1 MSALTAALSAS
12 FGQDPPKLGTPP
24 LRTLAPGTTSNQIQ
38 AQGSAPQSV
47 YGSFDKG
54 ARTVQ
59 GASGAAAQNTYE
71 DPEIV
76 RRHLIQPETQGDA
89 GSTLSQPASFR
100 AGSPM
105 GKTKQ
110 AHFDIAPGLD
120 DDEFSSLRLQ
130 GGDTTRPIYKWAEER
145 TRVQRSQSFHI
156 SRPEAENEA
165 LDIGSIKMPG
175 GFRRNFL
182 RRNAEAVAD
191 VAVEE
196 DGSSR
201 QPKLLTKYV
210 SYESSVLTTKP

>member
-1 MSALTAALSAS
+1 M
-12 FGQDPPKLGTPP
+12 
-24 LRTLAPGTTSNQIQ
+24 RTSSPGTAGSQIQ
-38 AQGSAPQSV
+38 SQSSAPQSV
-47 YGSFDKG
+47 YGSFDKA

-59 GASGAAAQNTYE
+59 GASGIPAQNTFE

-76 RRHLIQPETQGDA
+76 RRHLIQPETQGDVA
-89 GSTLSQPASFR
+89 SILSQPASFR
-100 AGSPM
+100 AGSPT

-110 AHFDIAPGLD
+110 TRFDVAPGLD

-145 TRVQRSQSFHI
+145 NRIQRSQSFHI
-156 SRPEAENEA
+156 SRPEAENDA

-191 VAVEE
+191 VAIEE
-196 DGSSR
+196 NGSSR
-201 QPKLLTKYV
+201 HPKLLTK
-210 SYESSVLTTKP
+210 